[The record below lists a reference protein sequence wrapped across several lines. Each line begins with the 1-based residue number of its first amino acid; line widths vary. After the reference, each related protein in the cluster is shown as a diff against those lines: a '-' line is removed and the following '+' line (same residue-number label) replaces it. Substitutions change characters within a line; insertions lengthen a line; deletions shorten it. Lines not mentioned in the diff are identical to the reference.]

1 MPDAAAGPSTE
12 ALLTRVP
19 LFTGLDRV
27 ELARLAVH
35 LEPLDVEPGADVIRQ
50 GDPGASLYVVER
62 GVFAV
67 LVSTAGST
75 ETRVATLAAGE
86 VFGEMA
92 LLTDEPRS
100 ATVRADA
107 AGRVLRL
114 PRDRFLEMLRREP
127 GAFLAVTTTLSRR
140 LAARNAAQIEREQ
153 YLGATLERA
162 LHDLPAD
169 RRAAVVDACVLDEL
183 SDDALRAL
191 FGAAGGSG
199 ARGSLDHRHSH
210 RRADPGRIAFAR
222 WLPNC
227 GLAIAHPVNFEP
239 RPQSGSSIC

>member
-1 MPDAAAGPSTE
+1 MPDAAAGPSAE

-19 LFTGLDRV
+19 LLTGLGRV

-35 LEPLDVEPGADVIRQ
+35 LEPVDVEPGADVIRQ

-62 GVFAV
+62 GVFTV

-86 VFGEMA
+86 AFGEMA
-92 LLTDEPRS
+92 LLTGGPRS
-100 ATVRADA
+100 ATVRADT

-114 PRDRFLEMLRREP
+114 PRDRFLEMLSREP

-140 LAARNAAQIEREQ
+140 LAAHNAAQIEREQ
-153 YLGATLERA
+153 YLGAALERT

-169 RRAAVVDACVLDEL
+169 RRAAVLDACVLDEL

-191 FGAAGGSG
+191 FGAAADRVRTDLSTIGIRPDGPTRAG
-199 ARGSLDHRHSH
+199 MRSL
-210 RRADPGRIAFAR
+210 R
-222 WLPNC
+222 WRLPQLRKL
-227 GLAIAHPVNFEP
+227 G
-239 RPQSGSSIC
+239 